1 MVLVLAC
8 SCMLEF
14 ALPTLTPLVQTV
26 HVHDCARWR
35 WLHVAICWIR
45 RHCQHLKVIELVLI
59 SFRLL
64 ACCYLNRA
72 TGNSAMNRF
81 TLGQTMLDNMANL
94 QGPSR
99 VHFGVQFGLCKPSN
113 TAEGESVH
121 YVFACCAL
129 DSQTWLFVFR
139 NYLRLDVGHQMDVAR
154 IRFARF

>member
-1 MVLVLAC
+1 MTRRSKSWRPARARPRKGDCGLTFETDADGVR
-8 SCMLEF
+8 
-14 ALPTLTPLVQTV
+14 PT
-26 HVHDCARWR
+26 
-35 WLHVAICWIR
+35 R
-45 RHCQHLKVIELVLI
+45 RRCGIGTRQIGKMKVIELVLI